1 METYRKEARLTIGF
15 FVLYLLA
22 AHTAPWALIFG
33 TNNAYLL
40 PYVAKLGYI
49 LGFPLHYFMA
59 IFLGWFGVLAV
70 SIWWNIAADRLD
82 EEIAA
87 SAPAMPKSG
96 PAMPA
101 NPITEGDRT

>member
-1 METYRKEARLTIGF
+1 MDAYRKEARLTIGA

-33 TNNAYLL
+33 TNNG
-40 PYVAKLGYI
+40 VRI

-70 SIWWNIAADRLD
+70 SIWWNIAADKLD

-87 SAPAMPKSG
+87 SDGAVAKPA
-96 PAMPA
+96 A
-101 NPITEGDRT
+101 NPMSEGDRT

>member
-1 METYRKEARLTIGF
+1 MDTYRKEARLTVGF

-33 TNNAYLL
+33 TNNS
-40 PYVAKLGYI
+40 VRI

-59 IFLGWFGVLAV
+59 VFLGWFGVLAV
-70 SIWWNIAADRLD
+70 SIWWNIAADKLD

-87 SAPAMPKSG
+87 SGSAMPESG
-96 PAMPA
+96 PATPVAPMA
-101 NPITEGDRT
+101 EGDRT

>member
-1 METYRKEARLTIGF
+1 MDAYRKEARLTIGF
-15 FVLYLLA
+15 FILYLLA

-33 TNNAYLL
+33 TNNA
-40 PYVAKLGYI
+40 VRI

-59 IFLGWFGVLAV
+59 VFLGWFGVLAV

-87 SAPAMPKSG
+87 SSPAMPEAAPAMPAA
-96 PAMPA
+96 PM
-101 NPITEGDRT
+101 TEGDRT

>member
-33 TNNAYLL
+33 TNNG
-40 PYVAKLGYI
+40 VRI

-59 IFLGWFGVLAV
+59 VFLGWFGVLAV

-87 SAPAMPKSG
+87 SGPAG

-101 NPITEGDRT
+101 SAPTTEGDRS